1 MELIMQINL
10 HQTHHE
16 IGDFEGVFQYLTT
29 TFQSGEAFGLH
40 LFPELFLTG
49 YPLQDLVLKKSFCD
63 EYLALL
69 DDLNLWALKT
79 LKSKKPLMILV
90 GGLHFEMNPNGL
102 PKKIQNVIYQIT
114 PGKKLEI
121 VAIKQLLPNY
131 DLYEEKKYFS
141 PGNATSIIDFDGKNL
156 ALLICEDMWFSHLH
170 DHDPIKELKSK
181 NEFIDLII
189 NFSASP
195 YYLLKEEKRIHRAK
209 QISQYLKAPFCYINR
224 VGAEDEILFDGQS
237 FIVNGDLLLK
247 KLPIFSPHHEVLTLP
262 EYRETGLK
270 IDFVNET
277 SSWNEIYEHR
287 IDLKNNTLIPLN
299 DIECDQILNALM
311 FGIYDYAKKSN
322 MSKFSIALS
331 GGMDSALVIT
341 ILKLL
346 KDKYQ
351 EINHRPIEVEAV
363 FMPGFFSSSLSYD
376 LSFDLCQ
383 NLGFKLTSLPIKFVH
398 STIKNNY
405 REHFHAELNGLADEN
420 IQSRLRGA
428 LIYARSNHWG
438 SMVLNTSNKSELSVG
453 YSTQYGDSVGA
464 LSVLGDL
471 YKTEVF
477 ELALYIN
484 RKFKNI
490 IPNDIITRP
499 PSAELRENQEDAQ
512 SLPPY
517 DILDPI
523 LDGMLSMNFSPLDL
537 IKMGM
542 NKDYVTKVFNL
553 YSKSEYKR
561 RQFCPIIKI
570 KPKSFGFG
578 YRVPIC
584 KKPF

>member
-1 MELIMQINL
+1 MQIIL

-16 IGDFEGVFQYLTT
+16 IGDFEGVFQYLSNN
-29 TFQSGEAFGLH
+29 FQNRENKGLH

-49 YPLQDLVLKKSFCD
+49 YPLQDLSLKKSFID
-63 EYLALL
+63 DYKTLL
-69 DDLNLWALKT
+69 DDLSLWSEKS
-79 LKSKKPLMILV
+79 LKSKNPNDPFMILL
-90 GGLHFEMNPNGL
+90 GGLDYELNELGL
-102 PKKIQNVIYQIT
+102 PQKIQNVIYKIV
-114 PGKKLEI
+114 PGKKLEK

-141 PGNATSIIDFDGKNL
+141 PGLQTSIIDFDGKNI

-170 DHDPIKELKSK
+170 DHDPIKELKQK
-181 NEFIDLII
+181 NEFLDLIV

-195 YYLLKEEKRIHRAK
+195 YYLNKDERRIARAK
-209 QISQYLKAPFCYINR
+209 EISQYLNAPFVYVNR

-237 FIVNGDLLLK
+237 FIVNGDMLIK
-247 KLPIFSPHHEVLTLP
+247 KLAAFKAEIAEVTLP
-262 EYRETGLK
+262 EYRDSGSQLK
-270 IDFVNET
+270 FTEET
-277 SSWNEIYEHR
+277 SSWDEIYRHR
-287 IDLKNNTLIPLN
+287 INLKNNQLIPLS
-299 DIECDQILNALM
+299 ETELAQILDALM
-311 FGIYDYAKKSN
+311 FGIYDYAHKSN
-322 MSKFSIALS
+322 ISKFSIALS

-341 ILKLL
+341 VLKLV
-346 KDKYQ
+346 KDKYK
-351 EINHRPIEVEAV
+351 EIRNRPIEVEAV

-376 LSFDLCQ
+376 LSYDLCQ
-383 NLGFKLTSLPIKFVH
+383 NLGFKLTSLPIKFIH
-398 STIKNNY
+398 STIRNNY
-405 REHFHAELNGLADEN
+405 REHFHTDLQGIADEN

-428 LIYARSNHWG
+428 LIYARSNEFG

-453 YSTQYGDSVGA
+453 YSTMYGDSVGA

-477 ELALYIN
+477 EVAKYIN
-484 RKFKNI
+484 KKFHNI

-517 DILDPI
+517 EILDPI
-523 LDGMLSMNFSPLDL
+523 LDGLLSMSFSPLDL
-537 IKMGM
+537 VGMGF
-542 NKDYVTKVFNL
+542 NQDYVAKVFNL

>member
-1 MELIMQINL
+1 MQIIL

-16 IGDFEGVFQYLTT
+16 IGDFEGVFQYLSNN
-29 TFQSGEAFGLH
+29 FQNRENKGLH

-49 YPLQDLVLKKSFCD
+49 YPLQDLSLKKSFID
-63 EYLALL
+63 DYKTLL
-69 DDLNLWALKT
+69 DDLSLWSEKS
-79 LKSKKPLMILV
+79 LKSKNPNDPFMILL
-90 GGLHFEMNPNGL
+90 GGLDYELNELGL
-102 PKKIQNVIYQIT
+102 PQKIQNVIYKIV
-114 PGKKLEI
+114 PGKKLEK

-141 PGNATSIIDFDGKNL
+141 PGVQSSIIDFDGKNI

-170 DHDPIKELKSK
+170 DHDPIKELKQK
-181 NEFIDLII
+181 NEFLDLIV

-195 YYLLKEEKRIHRAK
+195 YYLNKDERRIARAK
-209 QISQYLKAPFCYINR
+209 EISQYLNAPFVYVNR

-237 FIVNGDLLLK
+237 FIVNGDMLIK
-247 KLPIFSPHHEVLTLP
+247 KLAAFKAEIAEVTLP
-262 EYRETGLK
+262 EYRDSGSQLK
-270 IDFVNET
+270 FTEET
-277 SSWNEIYEHR
+277 SSWDEIYRHR
-287 IDLKNNTLIPLN
+287 INLKNNQLIPLS
-299 DIECDQILNALM
+299 ETELAQILDALM
-311 FGIYDYAKKSN
+311 FGIYDYAHKSN
-322 MSKFSIALS
+322 ISKFSIALS

-341 ILKLL
+341 VLKLV
-346 KDKYQ
+346 KDKYK
-351 EINHRPIEVEAV
+351 EIRNRPIEVEAV

-376 LSFDLCQ
+376 LSYDLCQ
-383 NLGFKLTSLPIKFVH
+383 NLGFKLTSLPIKFIH
-398 STIKNNY
+398 STIRNNY
-405 REHFHAELNGLADEN
+405 REHFHTDLQGIADEN

-428 LIYARSNHWG
+428 LIYARSNEFG

-453 YSTQYGDSVGA
+453 YSTMYGDSVGA

-477 ELALYIN
+477 EVAKYIN
-484 RKFKNI
+484 KKFHNI

-517 DILDPI
+517 EILDPI
-523 LDGMLSMNFSPLDL
+523 LDGLLSMSFSPLDL
-537 IKMGM
+537 VGMGF
-542 NKDYVTKVFNL
+542 NQDYVAKVFNL

>member
-1 MELIMQINL
+1 MQIIL

-16 IGDFEGVFQYLTT
+16 IGDFEGVFQYLSN
-29 TFQSGEAFGLH
+29 TFQNRENKGLH

-49 YPLQDLVLKKSFCD
+49 YPLQDLSLKKSFID
-63 EYLALL
+63 EYKTLL
-69 DDLNLWALKT
+69 DDLSLWAQKSLKA
-79 LKSKKPLMILV
+79 KSPNDPLMILL
-90 GGLHFEMNPNGL
+90 GGLDYELNALGL
-102 PKKIQNVIYQIT
+102 PKKIQNVIYKIE
-114 PGKKLEI
+114 PGKKLEK

-141 PGNATSIIDFDGKNL
+141 PGNQTSIIDFDGKNI
-156 ALLICEDMWFSHLH
+156 ALLVCEDMWFSHLH
-170 DHDPIKELKSK
+170 DHDPIKELKAK
-181 NEFIDLII
+181 NEFLDLII

-195 YYLLKEEKRIHRAK
+195 YYLNKDERRINRAK
-209 QISQYLKAPFCYINR
+209 EISQYLNAPFIYVNR

-237 FIVNGDLLLK
+237 FVVNGDMLIK
-247 KLPIFSPHHEVLTLP
+247 KLSAFKAEMAEVKLP
-262 EYRETGLK
+262 EYRDSGSNLK
-270 IDFVNET
+270 FTEQT
-277 SSWNEIYEHR
+277 SSWDEIYRHR
-287 IDLKNNTLIPLN
+287 INLKNNQLIPLS
-299 DIECDQILNALM
+299 DAELAQILDALM
-311 FGIYDYAKKSN
+311 FGIYDYANKSHIH
-322 MSKFSIALS
+322 KFSIALS

-341 ILKLL
+341 ILKLM
-346 KDKYQ
+346 KDKYK
-351 EINHRPIEVEAV
+351 EIRNRPIEVEAV

-376 LSFDLCQ
+376 LSYDLCQ
-383 NLGFKLTSLPIKFVH
+383 NLGFKLTSLPIKFIH
-398 STIKNNY
+398 STIRNNY
-405 REHFHAELNGLADEN
+405 RDHFHTELKGLADEN

-428 LIYARSNHWG
+428 LIYARSNEHG

-464 LSVLGDL
+464 ISVLGDL

-477 ELALYIN
+477 ELAHYIN
-484 RKFKNI
+484 KHYNQI

-517 DILDPI
+517 DVLDPI
-523 LDGMLSMNFSPLDL
+523 LDGLLSMSFSPLDL
-537 IKMGM
+537 VGMGF
-542 NKDYVTKVFNL
+542 NQDQVAKVFNL